1 MPVSQLPVSGLV
13 NVSINLASAPAQA
26 QSLSNMMI
34 VGSTD
39 IIDTYQRYRQYAT
52 LASVATDFGT
62 TAPEYNAAVEW
73 FGQSPQP
80 GVLYIARWAQTA
92 TRARLQGGVV
102 SPTNQLLAT
111 WNAITAGALQ
121 VTVNGTV
128 INTAA
133 INFSTATTLNG
144 VAAMIQ
150 TAIGATVS
158 VTWNS
163 SYQQFMIATVSTG
176 ATATISFAQASTA
189 PSTTD
194 ISGMLVMQATSS
206 GDYVVNG
213 IAAESALSA
222 VTLLDTMLGQKWYGV
237 FVCGAVDADHLAI
250 AAYIE
255 GASTKHAYGV
265 NTQEGGVLVAT
276 DTTNIAYQLK
286 QLAYRKTWTQY
297 SSGSLYSIVSA
308 MARLLTTNFNGS
320 NTTITLM
327 YKTEPG
333 VVPET
338 INANQL
344 AALVGNN
351 CNVFVTY
358 DNATSIIQP
367 GVAASGDYI
376 DTIFGADWLAVT
388 IQNTLYNLLYSS
400 STKIPQTDSGTHIL
414 VVGIESVCVQ
424 AVTNGLCAPGT
435 WTQGGFGTLNQGD
448 FLPKGFYVFAP
459 LLSTQNPADRAARKS
474 VPIQVAIKL
483 AGAIQTVSVLLN
495 INR

>member
-1 MPVSQLPVSGLV
+1 MSQLPVSGLI

-34 VGSTD
+34 FGSSD
-39 IIDTYQRYRQYAT
+39 VIDTFQRYRQYAT
-52 LASVATDFGT
+52 LNAVATDFGT
-62 TAPEYNAAVEW
+62 LAPEYLAAVEW

-80 GVLYIARWAQTA
+80 GVMYAARWAATA
-92 TRARLQGGVV
+92 TRARLQGAVV
-102 SPTNQLLAT
+102 TPTNQLIAT

-121 VTVNGTV
+121 VTVDGVV

-133 INFSTATTLNG
+133 INFSTATNLNG
-144 VAAMIQ
+144 VASMIQ
-150 TAIGATVS
+150 TAIGATVT
-158 VTWNS
+158 VAWNA
-163 SYQQFMIATVSTG
+163 SYQQFLIATVATG
-176 ATATISFAQASTA
+176 VTATISFASASSTA
-189 PSTTD
+189 GTVD
-194 ISGMLVMQATSS
+194 ISVLLGMQATSS
-206 GDYVVNG
+206 GAYVVAG
-213 IAAESALSA
+213 IAPESALTA
-222 VTLLDTMLGQKWYGV
+222 VILLDTMLGQQWYGA
-237 FVCGAVDADHLAI
+237 FVCGAVDADHLEL

-276 DTTNIAYQLK
+276 DTTNIAYRLK
-286 QLAYRKTWTQY
+286 QLAYKKTWVQY
-297 SSGSLYSIVSA
+297 SSSSPYSIVSA
-308 MARLLTTNFNGS
+308 MARLLTTNFNGI
-320 NTTITLM
+320 NTTINLM

-338 INANQL
+338 INTNQL
-344 AALVGNN
+344 AALIGFN

-358 DNATSIIQP
+358 DNQTSIIQP
-367 GVAASGDYI
+367 GVASSGDYI
-376 DTIFGADWLAVT
+376 DTIYGADWLAVT

-400 STKIPQTDSGTHIL
+400 STKIPQTDAGTHIL
-414 VVGIESVCVQ
+414 VVGIESICVQ
-424 AVTNGLCAPGT
+424 GVTNALLAPGT

-459 LLSTQNPADRAARKS
+459 LLATQNPADRAARKS
-474 VPIQVAIKL
+474 VPIQVAAKL